1 MHPSESLAERKAEFD
16 RELRLAGDMHRAG
29 VKILAGTDTPNPWVF
44 PGTSLHEELGLLV
57 KAGLTPAESLRAA
70 TLRPAEF
77 FDASNRLGTV
87 SAGKMADL
95 VLLSSDP
102 LADIT
107 NTRRI
112 DAVMVDGRL
121 YDTQDLHKMTATAR
135 EH

>member
-1 MHPSESLAERKAEFD
+1 
-16 RELRLAGDMHRAG
+16 
-29 VKILAGTDTPNPWVF
+29 
-44 PGTSLHEELGLLV
+44 
-57 KAGLTPAESLRAA
+57 
-70 TLRPAEF
+70 
-77 FDASNRLGTV
+77 V